1 MTSAAAGRALFA
13 GTGVQVVEVLRG
25 RCAILRFTGNCSPGL
40 TEWLFHGLKN
50 LRSTVAINARELSGI
65 DAPFVQRLLDH
76 AARKLPIAL
85 VSPPAVMIDLLE
97 QLVALDRIPMF
108 SGEEAIL
115 ENGSI
120 PDSVAHEKMALQEL
134 ESRFKINPLWR
145 RVDQEGTWLCALCG
159 LEVDDVRFKPAAG
172 PGAAAL
178 RNVRRHLL
186 GDCMAWRAGR
196 QQPLPA
202 SVLDQFLAE
211 VNARKASVD
220 SEKKKQ
226 LSQELET
233 LQTRVNDMQ
242 EMERSVDQA
251 KRRQLHLLPVE
262 PEPDEIADIAVLY
275 RPLQAVSGDFLD
287 FYSLDD
293 NRFGV
298 SIGDVSGHGV
308 ETAIVMGMAKMA
320 FRVRSQAIGSVRDLM
335 TYANQDLFT
344 ELRRTAFI
352 TGVFAVIDRDTRQM
366 VYVRAGHPKPML
378 RRAKGGCEELEGQGL
393 PFGVDK
399 GPRFA
404 AALEERAVD
413 LEPGDLLLLYTDG
426 VIEAGPAAAQYG
438 VERVKE
444 ALLAAPAD
452 QSARAVLDH
461 VTASLDAF
469 VGDDVMGDDV
479 TMICLKIR

>member
-1 MTSAAAGRALFA
+1 MPAAETGRLLYSEGGA
-13 GTGVQVVEVLRG
+13 QVIQIDRG
-25 RCAILRFTGNCSPGL
+25 RCSILRFSGTCTPALSEWVTQTLRGL
-40 TEWLFHGLKN
+40 
-50 LRSTVAINARELSGI
+50 RAAVVVSARELAGV

-76 AARKLPIAL
+76 AARKNPIAL
-85 VSPPAVMIDLLE
+85 ASPPRAVVDLLE
-97 QLVALDRIPMF
+97 QLVALDKIPLF
-108 SGEEAIL
+108 SGEDAIL
-115 ENGSI
+115 SNGSI
-120 PDSVAHEKMALQEL
+120 PDSLAQEKIALQEI
-134 ESRFKINPLWR
+134 ESRFRINPLWR
-145 RVDQEGTWLCALCG
+145 RVDQEHTWLCALCG
-159 LEVDDVRFKPAAG
+159 LEVEDVRFTPGPG

-211 VNARKASVD
+211 VNARKAGQEA
-220 SEKKKQ
+220 EKKRR
-226 LSQELET
+226 LSQEIET
-233 LQTRVNDMQ
+233 LQSRVNDMQ

-262 PEPDEIADIAVLY
+262 HPPDEIADIAVVY

-293 NRFGV
+293 NRFGI

-320 FRVRSQAIGSVRDLM
+320 FRVRSQAHGSVKDLM
-335 TYANQDLFT
+335 TYANHDLFT
-344 ELRRTAFI
+344 ELRRSAFI
-352 TGVFAVIDRDTRQM
+352 TGIFAVIDRDTHQM
-366 VYVRAGHPKPML
+366 VYVRAGHPKPLL
-378 RRAKGGCEELEGQGL
+378 RRTKGGCEELEGNGL

-404 AALEERAVD
+404 AGLEERAVD
-413 LEPGDLLLLYTDG
+413 LAPGDVLLFYTDG
-426 VIEAGPAAAQYG
+426 VIEAGPASAQFG

-444 ALLAAPAD
+444 ALLSAPAAG
-452 QSARAVLDH
+452 SARVIIDH

-469 VGDDVMGDDV
+469 VGDGVMGDDV
-479 TMICLKIR
+479 TLICLKIK